1 MSAPTVAPAASRPH
15 LTVGG
20 QQIPVVLPN
29 RRDPRLKLSA
39 VIITLHV
46 LGQTVLGF
54 KVSIAQILV
63 TMLVCGLIDA
73 AVTFRSGRM
82 LVWPASGIL
91 TGSSIAF
98 ILRASG
104 TRHGDW
110 WSLHGIQ
117 FFVLAGVISLLSKH
131 LVRPT
136 GRHLFNPSNVG
147 IVWCLLVV
155 GPNHVFAQYLWW
167 GPNHAGVAFAYAVI
181 AFGAFWILRSVRM
194 IPMAVSFLAT
204 FAVLMGI
211 FALVGRSFFAIWHVG
226 PIQGLS
232 YWATIA
238 LSPEVLVFVFFMISD
253 PQTAPKVPS
262 ARVIYGAAVAVVAAA
277 LLFFQHTEFGIKV
290 SILSSLTVVCAVVPF
305 LEAAVRHRQLQRAL
319 AADGAGAGTD
329 APPEAEPPRVPVPS
343 RPPLVTV
350 LARLRR
356 PAVAA
361 AVVIALAAPVDTAL
375 LARNRQA
382 LLIERGEV
390 GKANAQ

>member
-1 MSAPTVAPAASRPH
+1 MSAPTVAPPAPARPH
-15 LTVGG
+15 VTLRGR
-20 QQIPVVLPN
+20 QIPVVLPS

-39 VIITLHV
+39 IIITLHV

-63 TMLVCGLIDA
+63 TMAVCGLIE
-73 AVTFRSGRM
+73 AVVTYRGSRI
-82 LVWPASGIL
+82 LVWPASGVL

-181 AFGAFWILRSVRM
+181 AFGAVWILRSVRM
-194 IPMAVSFLAT
+194 IPMAVSFMVT
-204 FAVLMGI
+204 FAVLTGL
-211 FALVGRSFFAIWHVG
+211 FALVGRSFIAIWHVG
-226 PIQGLS
+226 TISGLG

-238 LSPEVLVFVFFMISD
+238 LSPEVMVFVFFMISD
-253 PQTAPKVPS
+253 PQTAPKAPQ
-262 ARVIYGAAVAVVAAA
+262 ARVLYGAAVAVVAAA
-277 LLFFQHTEFGIKV
+277 LLALMPTEFGIKV
-290 SILSSLTVVCAVVPF
+290 AILSSLTVVCAVVPL
-305 LEAAVRHRQLQRAL
+305 LEAAVRRHQLRRVAAAEGEPVPPSPRRSWAQVAL
-319 AADGAGAGTD
+319 A
-329 APPEAEPPRVPVPS
+329 
-343 RPPLVTV
+343 
-350 LARLRR
+350 LRR
-356 PAVAA
+356 PAVIAA
-361 AVVIALAAPVDTAL
+361 LVIAIAAPVDTAVL
-375 LARNRQA
+375 THNRQTV
-382 LLIERGEV
+382 LIERGQV